1 MKTSEKIS
9 QNMNLQ
15 EEITVKNIDHLGL
28 VAGLI
33 DDLGIVEH
41 INQLVGEQPGE
52 IVSPG
57 LAGGG
62 THLIEHCS
70 SVMSIF

>member
-1 MKTSEKIS
+1 MMKTSEKIS

-33 DDLGIVEH
+33 DDLVIVEH
-41 INQLVGEQPGE
+41 IAFLTFVRYE
-52 IVSPG
+52 
-57 LAGGG
+57 
-62 THLIEHCS
+62 
-70 SVMSIF
+70 F